1 MKKRIHL
8 ILLMCSMMIFLC
20 VGLMGCSKKED
31 IENKIENSG
40 SELSDSENIQ
50 ITEAEETET
59 EETELAGS
67 DIEDTVTIS
76 TTEND
81 NAGLDTEGIAN
92 RTEIQKPQETVTY
105 SEEDLEEVYTTS
117 TLNIR
122 KGPSKEADVY
132 QLVSGHTQLFRIAD
146 DGEWSRI
153 YFDGGVYY
161 AASEFLKVKAEG
173 SNGYV
178 VVIDAGHQSKGNSE
192 KEPIGPGATETKAKV
207 SGGTSGKTSGLAE
220 YQLTLQVALKL
231 QLELEARGYEVIMV
245 RTSNDVNISNSERAA
260 VANNAGADAFIR
272 IHANGSEDSSV
283 NGAMTI
289 CQTASNPY
297 NGNLASES
305 KALSQSVLD
314 AFVAA
319 TGCKKQYVWETDTM
333 SGINWC
339 QVPVTII
346 EMGYMTNP
354 TEDAAMAS
362 EDYQNKMVMG
372 MANGIDNYLAG
383 R

>member
-1 MKKRIHL
+1 MKKRIYL

-20 VGLMGCSKKED
+20 VGIMGCSKKED
-31 IENKIENSG
+31 IENKTENSG
-40 SELSDSENIQ
+40 NELSDSENIQ
-50 ITEAEETET
+50 IAEAEEIET

-76 TTEND
+76 PTEND
-81 NAGLDTEGIAN
+81 NAELDTEGIAN
-92 RTEIQKPQETVTY
+92 STEIQKPQETVTY

-122 KGPSKEADVY
+122 KEPSKEADVY

-153 YFDGGVYY
+153 YLDGGVYY

-178 VVIDAGHQSKGNSE
+178 VVIDAGHQSKGNSD

-245 RTSNDVNISNSERAA
+245 RTTNDVNISNSERAA

-272 IHANGSEDSSV
+272 IHANGSEDTSV

>member
-1 MKKRIHL
+1 MKKRIPF
-8 ILLMCSMMIFLC
+8 IQILMCSMMIFLFI
-20 VGLMGCSKKED
+20 GLMGCSKKED
-31 IENKIENSG
+31 VGNETDNITENSSG
-40 SELSDSENIQ
+40 ELSDGEDLK
-50 ITEAEETET
+50 ITEDAETEK
-59 EETELAGS
+59 TELAGS
-67 DIEDTVTIS
+67 DIEDTVTVS
-76 TTEND
+76 PTVND
-81 NAGLDTEGIAN
+81 NAGSDGEGIAN
-92 RTEIQKPQETVTY
+92 STEIQETVTY

-153 YFDGGVYY
+153 YLDGGVYY

-272 IHANGSEDSSV
+272 IHANGSEDTSV

-372 MANGIDNYLAG
+372 MANGIDQFLGN
-383 R
+383 